1 MSQGTGVQ
9 KAAAATTNS
18 KHHVQKPPQAVK
30 PLRTTLLKVYSTL
43 ASLNTIVASPNM
55 STRLMLTAAA
65 IGLASALPHLAARDA
80 CSPQPAGAGPV
91 TSPDTADAFSANP
104 VYTGNGAPVP
114 QGYSLAFANLT
125 GSTSQD
131 GYMGS

>member
-1 MSQGTGVQ
+1 MSV
-9 KAAAATTNS
+9 
-18 KHHVQKPPQAVK
+18 H
-30 PLRTTLLKVYSTL
+30 
-43 ASLNTIVASPNM
+43 
-55 STRLMLTAAA
+55 LMLTAAV
-65 IGLASALPHLAARDA
+65 IGIASALPRLAIRDA

-91 TSPDTADAFSANP
+91 TSPDTAAAFSANSI
-104 VYTGNGAPVP
+104 YDDTAASAPVP